1 MVNRS
6 IVKLFLASCMLLTSL
21 LAVSQTETQPLSAF
35 VDRNDISLNELLT
48 LTIRIDSSLGN
59 ARPSLAGLN
68 RDFEQIGNVSTRSSY
83 TNINGTV
90 QSFVDYIVQLRPRS
104 AGTLTIPSFRI
115 GGEVSSPITISVGEA
130 DQLSNSGSDE
140 IFILSDVSKET
151 VYVQEQLLYTIK
163 LYYSISFDQ
172 GAQLTSPQVADAVV
186 QQLGSDETYSEIV
199 DGVRYNVTERKF
211 VIFPQSSG
219 ELTIPPVYF
228 TATVGRRG
236 GLTRFFNNRTT
247 VREINLGSDLHAI
260 EVLGKPASFLGQ
272 TWLPAANIAIIE
284 SWSGPVDDLSIG
296 ESVTRN
302 IQISASGLSSS
313 LLPGITYADLPG
325 LKFYPDQPSS
335 EDSANELGVT
345 GSRTEGTAIVPSQAG
360 DFVIPEVVIPWW
372 NTTTDSLERAV
383 IPART
388 LTVQPGVTSN
398 QSFSNNLPNI
408 PLNQPVLD
416 SAIALPATQTSG
428 LYLFWITTTA
438 VFAVAWFFSTAMWLR
453 SRRQLAFIST
463 ATPAMMPQQKQRK
476 QDKPVSANANM
487 ALKVLK
493 TAIDKDNAAD
503 IRRCLIA
510 WAQAF
515 YEDETLLT
523 LSQLAQR
530 SGKDELN
537 DPLKQLEQS
546 LYSDKSDNHQDK
558 GQADH
563 KTLFFIII
571 SLHKQGVV
579 KGKTGKDYSLP
590 PLYKN

>member
-6 IVKLFLASCMLLTSL
+6 ILKLFLATCMLLTSL
-21 LAVSQTETQPLSAF
+21 LTVAQTGAQPLSAF

-48 LTIRIDSSLGN
+48 LTIRVDNSLGN

-68 RDFEQIGNVSTRSSY
+68 RDFEQIGNVTTRSSY
-83 TNINGTV
+83 TNINGTL

-104 AGTLTIPSFRI
+104 TGTLTIPSFRI

-130 DQLSNSGSDE
+130 DQLSNSSTDE
-140 IFILSDVSKET
+140 IFIVSEVSKEKI
-151 VYVQEQLLYTIK
+151 YVQEQLLYTIK

-199 DGVRYNVTERKF
+199 EGVRYNVTERKF

-219 ELTIPPVYF
+219 QLTIPPVYF

-247 VREINLGSDLHAI
+247 VREINLASDLHAI
-260 EVLGKPASFLGQ
+260 AVLGKPANFPGQ

-284 SWSGPVDDLSIG
+284 SWSGPVDELTIG

-313 LLPGITYADLPG
+313 LLPGISYEDLPG

-345 GSRTEGTAIVPSQAG
+345 GSRTEGTAIVPSEAG

-383 IPART
+383 IPPRT
-388 LTVQPGVTSN
+388 LSVQPGTVRS
-398 QSFSNNLPNI
+398 QQFSGNLPNI
-408 PLNQPVLD
+408 PLNQITLD
-416 SAIALPATQTSG
+416 TGTALPATQTPG
-428 LYLFWITTTA
+428 LTLFWITTTA

-453 SRRQLAFIST
+453 SRRMLAFVST
-463 ATPAMMPQQKQRK
+463 ATPSMMPQKKQRK
-476 QDKPVSANANM
+476 QDKPVSVDAGM

-493 TAIDKDNAAD
+493 TAIDKGNAAD
-503 IRRCLIA
+503 IKRCLIA

-515 YEDETLLT
+515 YENETLLT
-523 LSQLAQR
+523 LSQISRRA
-530 SGKDELN
+530 GTDELN
-537 DPLKQLEQS
+537 ELLNQLEQS
-546 LYSDKSDNHQDK
+546 LYSDKTEGSQEQ
-558 GQADH
+558 GPADH
-563 KTLFFIII
+563 KKLLTIIT
-571 SLHKQGVV
+571 SLHKQGGL
-579 KGKTGKDYSLP
+579 KGRQKNDYSLP

>member
-1 MVNRS
+1 MPLRYWENR
-6 IVKLFLASCMLLTSL
+6 
-21 LAVSQTETQPLSAF
+21 
-35 VDRNDISLNELLT
+35 
-48 LTIRIDSSLGN
+48 
-59 ARPSLAGLN
+59 
-68 RDFEQIGNVSTRSSY
+68 
-83 TNINGTV
+83 
-90 QSFVDYIVQLRPRS
+90 QLP
-104 AGTLTIPSFRI
+104 
-115 GGEVSSPITISVGEA
+115 
-130 DQLSNSGSDE
+130 
-140 IFILSDVSKET
+140 
-151 VYVQEQLLYTIK
+151 
-163 LYYSISFDQ
+163 
-172 GAQLTSPQVADAVV
+172 
-186 QQLGSDETYSEIV
+186 
-199 DGVRYNVTERKF
+199 
-211 VIFPQSSG
+211 
-219 ELTIPPVYF
+219 
-228 TATVGRRG
+228 
-236 GLTRFFNNRTT
+236 
-247 VREINLGSDLHAI
+247 
-260 EVLGKPASFLGQ
+260 GQ

-345 GSRTEGTAIVPSQAG
+345 GSRTEGTAIVPSEAG

-493 TAIDKDNAAD
+493 TAIDKGNAAD

-537 DPLKQLEQS
+537 AL
-546 LYSDKSDNHQDK
+546 
-558 GQADH
+558 
-563 KTLFFIII
+563 
-571 SLHKQGVV
+571 
-579 KGKTGKDYSLP
+579 
-590 PLYKN
+590 